1 MLVSLA
7 VVLGLGIVAVPA
19 LSLDLALPNAGV
31 LPKDAEARQNYDLVG
46 EQFGPGFNGPLILTG
61 TIVTSTDPLTLMEDL
76 GDAVAKVPGVKEVA
90 LATPNETA
98 DTGIVQII
106 PETAPDDPAT
116 ADLVRELRSHHDEWL
131 DEFGIDLKVTGFT
144 AVGSTSPTSSATR
157 CCRSASS

>member
-1 MLVSLA
+1 M
-7 VVLGLGIVAVPA
+7 
-19 LSLDLALPNAGV
+19 
-31 LPKDAEARQNYDLVG
+31 
-46 EQFGPGFNGPLILTG
+46 
-61 TIVTSTDPLTLMEDL
+61 
-76 GDAVAKVPGVKEVA
+76 KEVA

-131 DEFGIDLKVTGFT
+131 DQFGIDLYGHRLQPPS
-144 AVGSTSPTSSATR
+144 GSTSPTSSATR

>member
-1 MLVSLA
+1 
-7 VVLGLGIVAVPA
+7 
-19 LSLDLALPNAGV
+19 DLALPNAGV
-31 LPKDAEARQNYDLVG
+31 LPKDSEARQNYDLVG

-61 TIVTSTDPLTLMEDL
+61 TIVTSTDPLGLMEDL
-76 GDAVAKVPGVKEVA
+76 GDAVAEVPGVKEVA

-144 AVGSTSPTSSATR
+144 AVGIDISDQLGAALLPFGIFVI
-157 CCRSASS
+157 